1 VILALLLCA
10 AATSPSREER
20 FQELLSTYAQ
30 RPPAETF
37 RQVSHLVDEGPFEG
51 RDRAEYWMG
60 SARLAVG
67 DAEGARGWFSR
78 LQRDYP
84 GSVWEERGWLG
95 LGDVASGERRY
106 GEALRWYAKAQRASD
121 AAVRELG
128 QIDFARARTMH
139 FRQRLAWA
147 AGVVAL
153 AIAALFAAG
162 TRARNLLP
170 LPAEA
175 RIVVPVLAVLAVLS
189 TRVDPAPRAAVLT
202 ICAGGALLSYLCGIR
217 LRAQRGAPARLGH
230 ALLALVA
237 LGCVA
242 YVAVYRAN
250 LVSMVEE
257 TFRAGPD

>member
-10 AATSPSREER
+10 AAPSREER
-20 FQELLSTYAQ
+20 FLELLRTYAD
-30 RPPAETF
+30 RPPAETL
-37 RQVSHLVDEGPFEG
+37 RQVEQLVEEGPFEG

-60 SARLAVG
+60 SAHLALG
-67 DAEGARGWFSR
+67 DFEGAREWFSR
-78 LQRDYP
+78 LSRDHP
-84 GSVWEERGWLG
+84 GTEWDERGWLG
-95 LGDVASGERRY
+95 QGDAASAGRRY
-106 GEALRWYAKAQRASD
+106 GEALRWYAKAQGARD

-128 QIDFARARTMH
+128 RIDFARVRTLQ
-139 FRQRLAWA
+139 FRQRLAWL
-147 AGVVAL
+147 AGAVAL
-153 AIAALFAAG
+153 AIAAVLAVGAG
-162 TRARNLLP
+162 KLLP
-170 LPAEA
+170 VPPET

-189 TRVDPAPRAAVLT
+189 SRVDPAPRAAVLT
-202 ICAGGALLSYLCGIR
+202 ICAAGAALSWLCGIR
-217 LRAQRGAPARLGH
+217 MRTLRGPARLGH

>member
-10 AATSPSREER
+10 AAPSREER
-20 FQELLSTYAQ
+20 FLELLRTYAE

-37 RQVSHLVDEGPFEG
+37 RQVTELVEEGPFDG

-60 SARLAVG
+60 SARLALG
-67 DAEGARGWFSR
+67 DFEGARQWFSR
-78 LQRDYP
+78 LSRDHP
-84 GSVWEERGWLG
+84 GTPWDERGWLG
-95 LGDVASGERRY
+95 LGDAASAERRY
-106 GEALRWYAKAQRASD
+106 GEALRWYAQAQRASD

-128 QIDFARARTMH
+128 QIDFARAQTMQL
-139 FRQRLAWA
+139 RQRLAWVA
-147 AGVVAL
+147 AALAL
-153 AIAALFAAG
+153 AIAGVLVAG
-162 TRARNLLP
+162 TRRFLP
-170 LPAEA
+170 VPAEA
-175 RIVVPVLAVLAVLS
+175 RIVAPVLAVLAVLS
-189 TRVDPAPRAAVLT
+189 TRVDPAPRTAVLT
-202 ICAGGALLSYLCGIR
+202 VCAGGAVLSYLCGIR
-217 LRAQRGAPARLGH
+217 LRTLRGLPSRLGH

>member
-1 VILALLLCA
+1 MLALLLCA
-10 AATSPSREER
+10 AAATPEDR
-20 FQELLSTYAQ
+20 FAELLRTYAE
-30 RPPAETF
+30 RPPAETL
-37 RQVSHLVDEGPFEG
+37 RQVERLVEQGPFEG

-60 SARLAVG
+60 SARLALG
-67 DAEGARGWFSR
+67 DFAGARQWFSR
-78 LQRDYP
+78 LSRDYP
-84 GSVWEERGWLG
+84 GTAWDERGWLG
-95 LGDVASGERRY
+95 LGDAASAERRY
-106 GEALRWYAKAQRASD
+106 GEALRWYAKARGASD

-128 QIDFARARTMH
+128 QIDFARARTLQV
-139 FRQRLAWA
+139 RQRLAWA
-147 AGVVAL
+147 AGLVAL

-162 TRARNLLP
+162 ARKLLP
-170 LPAEA
+170 VPAEA
-175 RIVVPVLAVLAVLS
+175 RIVAPVLAVLAVLS

-202 ICAGGALLSYLCGIR
+202 ICAAGVVLSYLCGVR
-217 LRAQRGAPARLGH
+217 LRTLRGLPSRLGH

>member
-1 VILALLLCA
+1 VIVALLLCA
-10 AATSPSREER
+10 AATSPREER
-20 FQELLSTYAQ
+20 FQELLSTYAR

-37 RQVSHLVDEGPFEG
+37 RQVAQLVDEGPFEG

-67 DAEGARGWFSR
+67 DADGARAWFSR
-78 LQRDYP
+78 LERDYP
-84 GSVWEERGWLG
+84 GSVWDQRGWLG

-106 GEALRWYAKAQRASD
+106 GEALRWYARAKGAAD

-128 QIDFARARTMH
+128 QIDFARARTMQ
-139 FRQRLAWA
+139 FRQRVAWA
-147 AGVVAL
+147 TGIVAL
-153 AIAALFAAG
+153 ALVAVLVAG
-162 TRARNLLP
+162 TRGRGLLP

-202 ICAGGALLSYLCGIR
+202 ICAGGAVLSYLCGVR
-217 LRAQRGAPARLGH
+217 LRTLRGLRARVAH